1 MALLRN
7 GYITLLKI
15 NVMLLVG
22 GGGGGGGGGGRQC
35 VEAGGA
41 GEDRCWA

>member
-22 GGGGGGGGGGRQC
+22 GGGGGGGGRQC

-41 GEDRCWA
+41 GEDRCWV